1 MAHDGRVSGARDRF
15 RSCKRRGPCL
25 RHRHIDVAS
34 RLPYRAS
41 SPAQTPPR
49 DRLVSRSIRAARTAS
64 CLVLLVATAIVWI
77 PSHAA
82 ATVPALNGVI
92 AGIAPR
98 TYDLTLLNLRDG
110 SRTILLKFGY
120 EESQPA
126 WAPSGD
132 RLVVTEEGAGD
143 LISLR
148 PDGTGKKT
156 LVDGLCGENGGTWSP
171 DGTKVAYHTCDDI
184 SIVHADG
191 TNPVHVPSTSNF
203 GLGEWSPDGQW
214 LIGAHWD
221 GVDYDIWK
229 IRPDGNDL
237 TQLTDLPGDQL
248 NPTVSPDGATVAFE
262 DRQPSNWEIAS
273 VGVGG
278 GAVTNLTHM
287 AGKDFDPT
295 WSPDGSRILFS
306 SLRSGGDLFTIAPD
320 GSGTQQ
326 VPNSHGM
333 VNAAWQPAQV
343 TLSASRQLV
352 IAGATIHLDVRI
364 PSPGSTDPSVTIQ
377 RRTTSTGW
385 ANWRTVNVDSFGK
398 ASLDTT
404 VKEHTWYRAVWAGD
418 ASYLG
423 GRSIQTLVRA
433 RVTVSGHLFRFYAV
447 KSGWH
452 LYHLGKRVWYTSDI
466 VPNHAGKKMCF
477 QAQRLRE
484 TGHWRPIFT
493 DCYTIGKNGVTTIYI
508 YNVPLGERARVR
520 AVFRNDT
527 DHLGDSAPWSRFR
540 VTA

>member
-1 MAHDGRVSGARDRF
+1 
-15 RSCKRRGPCL
+15 
-25 RHRHIDVAS
+25 
-34 RLPYRAS
+34 
-41 SPAQTPPR
+41 
-49 DRLVSRSIRAARTAS
+49 VSRSIRAARTAS
-64 CLVLLVATAIVWI
+64 CLVLLVASAIVWM
-77 PSHAA
+77 PSRAA
-82 ATVPALNGVI
+82 ATMPGLAGVI
-92 AGIAPR
+92 AGIGP
-98 TYDLTLLNLRDG
+98 TSDLMLLNLADD
-110 SRTILLKFGY
+110 SRTTLLKFGD
-120 EESQPA
+120 EEARPA
-126 WAPSGD
+126 WSPSGA
-132 RLVVTEEGAGD
+132 RLVVTEGAGV
-143 LISLR
+143 LITLN

-156 LVDGLCGENGGTWSP
+156 LVGGGCGGDGGTWSP

-191 TNPVHVPSTSNF
+191 TNPVHVPNTSSF

-214 LIGAHWD
+214 LIGAHSD
-221 GVDYDIWK
+221 GVDFDIWK

-248 NPTVSPDGATVAFE
+248 NPTVSPDGTMIAFE
-262 DRQPSNWEIAS
+262 DRQTNNWEIAS

-278 GAVTNLTHM
+278 GAATNLTQT

-306 SLRSGGDLFTIAPD
+306 SLRSGGDLFTVAPD

-326 VPNSHGM
+326 VPHSHWIA
-333 VNAAWQPAQV
+333 NPAWQPAQV

-352 IAGATIHLDVRI
+352 IAGATIHLNVRI
-364 PSPGSTDPSVTIQ
+364 VSPGSTDPSVTIQ

-418 ASYLG
+418 ASHPG

-447 KSGWH
+447 KSGWR

-466 VPNHAGKKMCF
+466 VPIHAGKRMCF
-477 QAQRLRE
+477 EAQRLRE
-484 TGHWRPIFT
+484 NGNWRPIFT
-493 DCYTIGKNGVTTIYI
+493 DCYRIGKNGVTTIYI
-508 YNVPLGERARVR
+508 YNIPLGERARVR
-520 AVFRNDT
+520 AIFRNDT

-540 VTA
+540 VTG